1 MQIEAVSPHALATA
15 SVQRPRTNARVRP
28 VSARISDRVKNA
40 QGVEPSGPKFPIEAV
55 MAWVLAATAVVLAWL
70 IASI

>member
-1 MQIEAVSPHALATA
+1 MQVEAVSPHVLATA

-28 VSARISDRVKNA
+28 VSARISDRAKSG
-40 QGVEPSGPKFPIEAV
+40 QGVEPRGPKFPIEAV
-55 MAWVLAATAVVLAWL
+55 MAWALAVTAVVLAWL